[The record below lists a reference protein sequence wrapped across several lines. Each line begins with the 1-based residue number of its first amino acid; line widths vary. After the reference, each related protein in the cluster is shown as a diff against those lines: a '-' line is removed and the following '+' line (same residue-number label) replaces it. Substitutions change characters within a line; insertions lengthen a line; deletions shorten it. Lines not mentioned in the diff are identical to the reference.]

1 MAALPLLLEAS
12 FFAYQE
18 FRCLVKPRFVYFPWQ
33 ISHSEDEYENEELHD
48 IPLINYE
55 INNTFNSD
63 SDSVQ
68 STYEQVEGS
77 RKRKKS
83 TKCIKSLTANFS
95 LK

>member
-1 MAALPLLLEAS
+1 MP
-12 FFAYQE
+12 
-18 FRCLVKPRFVYFPWQ
+18 KPRFVYFPWQ